1 MTKSQIVVS
10 DKYAGQRLD
19 QLLSELRPENTRSGW
34 QRQIGSGLVLVNK
47 QRAKPSYH
55 VADGDVIQ
63 ITPTSQ
69 AESEK
74 SVDISV
80 IYQDDNVIV
89 INKPAGVLSHP
100 TPAKPN
106 AFSVATAFASD
117 VDDNDPQRPGIV
129 HRLDRDTSG
138 VMILAR
144 NTATKKLLQT
154 QFREHTVEKVYLA
167 LVWGQ
172 LEHQMA
178 RLELPI
184 GRSTK
189 SPALMSVEQ
198 SGRMAVTEYRVRQQY
213 HDYNLVE
220 IQIHTGRMHQ
230 IRVHFAHLGHAVV
243 GDPLYSRKPRPEEL
257 DRMFLHA
264 ASLRCEIAPGL
275 SKQFEAPLPVDLEGF
290 LHNL

>member
-19 QLLSELRPENTRSGW
+19 QLLCELRPEYTRSVW
-34 QRQIGSGLVLVNK
+34 QRQITTGLVVVNK
-47 QRAKPSYH
+47 QSIKPSYH
-55 VADGDVIQ
+55 MTEGDVIQ
-63 ITPTSQ
+63 ITPSK
-69 AESEK
+69 AEDTEI
-74 SVDISV
+74 SVDIPV

-100 TPAKPN
+100 TPAKPH
-106 AFSVATAFASD
+106 AFSVATAFSD
-117 VDDNDPQRPGIV
+117 QVSDADPVRPGIV

-138 VMILAR
+138 AMILAR
-144 NTATKKLLQT
+144 NATTKKLLQT
-154 QFREHTVEKVYLA
+154 QFKAHTVEKTYLA
-167 LVWGQ
+167 LVWGI

-198 SGRMAVTEYRVRQQY
+198 SGRMAVTEYRLRQQF
-213 HDYNLVE
+213 HDFSLVE
-220 IQIHTGRMHQ
+220 IQILTGRMHQ

-243 GDPLYSRKPRPEEL
+243 GDPLYSRKPRPEGLE
-257 DRMFLHA
+257 RMFLHA
-264 ASLRCEIAPGL
+264 ASLQCEIASGIH
-275 SKQFEAPLPVDLEGF
+275 KQFEAPLPTELEGF
-290 LHNL
+290 LHSL